1 LTAVNSLPI
10 MNKQRA
16 VAGKSFRGRRNTK
29 LGIVMYI
36 FRKLLPSLLGL
47 LLVAMAAMTIGCSSM
62 EPYTV
67 ENEAEGMMPGSGLLT
82 GETGEKT
89 IFSLPAK
96 SDGQTEKVKAADE
109 S

>member
-1 LTAVNSLPI
+1 
-10 MNKQRA
+10 
-16 VAGKSFRGRRNTK
+16 
-29 LGIVMYI
+29 MYK

-47 LLVAMAAMTIGCSSM
+47 VLVAAVAMTVGCSSI

-67 ENEAEGMMPGSGLLT
+67 ENEAEGMQPGPGLLT
-82 GETGEKT
+82 GDTGEKT

-96 SDGQTEKVKAADE
+96 SGEPTEKAKAVDA